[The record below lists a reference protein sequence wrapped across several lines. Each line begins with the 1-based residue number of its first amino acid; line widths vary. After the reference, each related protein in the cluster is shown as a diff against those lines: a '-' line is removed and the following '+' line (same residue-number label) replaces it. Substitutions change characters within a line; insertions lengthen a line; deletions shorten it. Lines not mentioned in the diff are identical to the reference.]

1 MAHTILI
8 VDDEVKLLDVLGG
21 MLEQLGYRPLTASR
35 GQAAL
40 EILAREPVDLV
51 LCDLR
56 MPGMGGRELLAEM
69 NRRGHAVPL
78 VIMTAYSSVRDAV
91 GVIKEGAFDYIDK
104 PIELDDLTATL
115 SNALRLQDAL
125 RDNQR
130 LREELEGRYSFGTLI
145 GSSPAFQKVLRSIA
159 EVCEAKTTVL
169 LTGESGTGKEVVA
182 RSIHFNS
189 PRRSGPF
196 VAVNCAAVP
205 EALLESEFF
214 GHVKGSFTGALTNRV
229 GRFGQADK
237 GTLFL
242 DEIGDMPLA
251 LQAKILRVLQDRT
264 YEPVG
269 STQSRTT
276 DVRIIAATNR
286 DLEVLVAQGE
296 FRGDLFYRL
305 NVFPIWLPPLRERR
319 EDLPLFLDR
328 FLAEFG
334 AALGKRGLRFT
345 PEATRAITAYGWPG
359 NIRELQNCIER
370 SVLSARSAVID
381 VADLPPYLAQPAAT
395 QQPRAAANFPMKL
408 DEELDRFERGQIVA
422 ALQLTQGVQ
431 VRAAALLGISERSL
445 WHRVKKLGISV
456 TRLVGAPE

>member
-1 MAHTILI
+1 MSHTILI

-21 MLEQLGYRPLTASR
+21 MLEQLGYRTLTATNGR
-35 GQAAL
+35 EAL
-40 EILAREPVDLV
+40 DILARDGIDLV

-56 MPGMGGRELLAEM
+56 MPVMGGRELLAEM
-69 NRRGHAVPL
+69 NSRGHAVPL
-78 VIMTAYSSVRDAV
+78 VVMTAYSSVRDAV
-91 GVIKEGAFDYIDK
+91 AMIKDGAFDYIDK
-104 PIELDDLTATL
+104 PIELDDLASTL

-130 LREELEGRYSFGTLI
+130 LREELEGRYSFDTLI
-145 GSSPAFQKVLRSIA
+145 GSSAAFQKVLRGIV

-189 PRRSGPF
+189 PRKTGPF

-214 GHVKGSFTGALTNRV
+214 GHVKGSFTGAMTNRV

-286 DLEVLVAQGE
+286 DLEGMVAQGE
-296 FRGDLFYRL
+296 FRGDLYYRL
-305 NVFPIWLPPLRERR
+305 NVFPIALPPLRERR
-319 EDLPLFLDR
+319 EDIPQFLDR
-328 FLAEFG
+328 FLAEFSV
-334 AALGKRGLRFT
+334 ALGKRGARFT
-345 PEATRAITAYGWPG
+345 PDAVRALSAYGWPG
-359 NIRELQNCIER
+359 NIRELQNCVER
-370 SVLSARSAVID
+370 SVLSARGSVID
-381 VADLPPYLAQPAAT
+381 VADLPPYLT
-395 QQPRAAANFPMKL
+395 QVPQRDTSGDETGFPIDL
-408 DEELDRFERGQIVA
+408 DDELERFERGRILA
-422 ALQLTQGVQ
+422 ALNRTQGVQ

-456 TRLVGAPE
+456 TRTVGAPE